1 MNQEQLLKAQGWTD
15 ENISKLKAITNNR
28 EAYEYAMKTN
38 DIEGAF
44 KMTQTKE
51 INLND
56 WFQSFVSERPS
67 DAETL
72 SIALTEFSEYVRSK
86 TENPSN

>member
-15 ENISKLKAITNNR
+15 ENINKLKAVVNNP
-28 EAYEYAMKTN
+28 EAYQYAMKTSDLN
-38 DIEGAF
+38 GAF

-56 WFQSFVSERPS
+56 WFQSFVSDRPS

-86 TENPSN
+86 VESPQ